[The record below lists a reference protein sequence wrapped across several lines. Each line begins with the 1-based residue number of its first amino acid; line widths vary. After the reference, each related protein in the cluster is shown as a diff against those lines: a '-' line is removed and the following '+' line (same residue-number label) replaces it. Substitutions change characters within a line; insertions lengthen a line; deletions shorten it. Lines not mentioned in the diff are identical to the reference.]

1 MLRQGVHTIGMMVK
15 RSLIS
20 LTLVAL
26 AIAAFGCQQPD
37 ATFETAAVQ
46 LGDVRDVVP
55 AVGQIQPIVQIEV
68 RASAPGRVTAVY
80 ARANELVRAGQPLA
94 RLRPERA
101 RLSVEGARADSA
113 AALAGIR
120 QAQARAEQADRE
132 LRNRRV
138 LADRGFVSSA
148 ALDTVESASEEA
160 NAAVARARAEAASA
174 DVRLRTATVQL
185 DEIVLRA
192 PQDGT
197 VLSSAIEVGQAVD
210 PTSADPMF
218 IVVSDTSRMHV
229 RALVAEPDI
238 GRIVRGMQANF
249 TVEAYPNR
257 TFSGKVIEVLRSPV
271 RERAFV
277 SYPVIVEVTNDEG
290 LLFPGMTAAV
300 EFIHTD
306 VRNVL
311 KAPLAALYFTPPD
324 YLPDLPAPLMRRL
337 ARTGLAEDRDALMG
351 AEAGSLYAR
360 GKRRMFVLT
369 RAGPELR
376 EVRIGAQ
383 TTEAVEVSEGLRP
396 GELVILGSGHSSSRS
411 GHKSSE

>member
-1 MLRQGVHTIGMMVK
+1 MLSQGVHTIGMMAK
-15 RSLIS
+15 RSSITLA
-20 LTLVAL
+20 LVAF
-26 AIAAFGCQQPD
+26 AVVAFGCQEK
-37 ATFETAAVQ
+37 ATKFETAAAQ
-46 LGDVRDVVP
+46 MGDIRDVVP
-55 AVGQIQPIVQIEV
+55 AIGQIHPVVQIEV

-80 ARANELVRAGQPLA
+80 VRANERVRAGQPLA

-101 RLSVEGARADSA
+101 RLSVEGARADSVA
-113 AALAGIR
+113 AQAGVR

-132 LRNRRV
+132 HRNRRV
-138 LADRGFVSSA
+138 LADRGFISSG
-148 ALDTVESASEEA
+148 ALEAVASASEEA

-174 DVRLRTATVQL
+174 DVRLRTATVQM
-185 DEIVLRA
+185 DEVVIRA

-197 VLSSAIEVGQAVD
+197 VLSTAIEVGQAVD
-210 PTSADPMF
+210 PTSVEPIF
-218 IVVSDTSRMHV
+218 IVVSDTSKMRV

-238 GRIVRGMQANF
+238 GRIVRDMQASF

-277 SYPVIVEVTNDEG
+277 SYPVIIEVANDEG

-306 VRNVL
+306 LRNVL
-311 KAPLAALYFTPPD
+311 KAPLAALYFTPAD

-337 ARTGLAEDRDALMG
+337 ERTGLSEDRDALMG

-369 RAGPELR
+369 RTGPEVR
-376 EVRIGAQ
+376 EVRVGGQ
-383 TTEAVEVSEGLRP
+383 TSEAVEISEGLRP
-396 GELVILGSGHSSSRS
+396 GDLVILGSSRS
-411 GHKSSE
+411 SQPDSKSAE